1 MVCINKV
8 MAAGMGSS
16 RADADAS
23 LRGAP
28 ELDSAAAAR
37 EDAANVE
44 QTAALPQQSQSD
56 AASSSG
62 AGAVSSSS
70 PSGAGAVSSSSPSG
84 AGGGASSLSTP
95 AGAAKAPSEVS

>member
-1 MVCINKV
+1 MADTVEIKESNGSNVVTFLKKYGIKNIYIEGDMVCINKV

-70 PSGAGAVSSSSPSG
+70 PSGA
-84 AGGGASSLSTP
+84 
-95 AGAAKAPSEVS
+95 